1 MNIRS
6 QTKPVLRALADCN
19 NFFASC
25 ERALNPA
32 LEGIPIVV
40 LSNNDG
46 CVVAR
51 SAEAKLLGIPMGA
64 PFFQVRRLCET
75 HGVHVASSNFEVY
88 GEFSARVM
96 EALAEHARDLEVY
109 SIDEAFM
116 GFPDLSD
123 DQALALGQRI
133 RSDVRA
139 RTGITVSIGLA
150 PTTVLCKLANELGK
164 REAASEGVVVMP
176 SDAAKR
182 HERLRGIPV
191 GDLWGVGKRTAAL
204 LRAHG
209 LITVADLAEI
219 EPARIRSF
227 AGIVGERLALEVRGT
242 PCHDIDE
249 TATPRKSI
257 LSSRSFGQVVTDRS
271 DLAEAL
277 SHHAVRA
284 AEKLREDG
292 LVAATLVAFAR
303 TDRHREDHEQHV
315 AEAAV
320 RLEPPTNDGR
330 RLSGA
335 IAQAMDAMWVPGLRW
350 KRAGVYLADLSSAL
364 VTQPTLP
371 GFGPPEAPQRRRLME
386 VMDALN
392 AQLGKDS
399 VRLASTGFDRAWK
412 PRAERLTDSKGQ
424 VPEAGEAVNDPRVK
438 RTRIRFFE

>member
-1 MNIRS
+1 M
-6 QTKPVLRALADCN
+6 LRALADCN

-32 LEGIPIVV
+32 LEGVPIVV

-88 GEFSARVM
+88 GDFSARVM

-116 GFPDLSD
+116 GFPAMGDA
-123 DQALALGQRI
+123 QALELGRRI
-133 RSDVRA
+133 RADVRA

-150 PTTVLCKLANELGK
+150 PTTVLCKLANELCK
-164 REAASEGVVVMP
+164 RQPELEGAFVMP
-176 SDAAKR
+176 SDAAR
-182 HERLRGIPV
+182 RLELLRGIPV
-191 GDLWGVGKRTAAL
+191 GDLWGVGKRTASL

-209 LITVADLAEI
+209 LVTVADLSEV

-227 AGIVGERLALEVRGT
+227 AGVVGERLALEVRGT
-242 PCHDIDE
+242 PCHGIDE

-257 LSSRSFGQVVTDRS
+257 LSSRSFGQVITERA

-284 AEKLREDG
+284 AEKLRQDG

-303 TDRHREDHEQHV
+303 TDRHREDHEQHD

-320 RLEPPTNDGR
+320 RLEPPTDDGR
-330 RLSGA
+330 RLSA
-335 IAQAMDAMWVPGLRW
+335 AVSQALDAMWVPGLRW
-350 KRAGVYLADLSSAL
+350 KRAGVYLADLSSAQ
-364 VTQPTLP
+364 VTQPILP

-399 VRLASTGFDRAWK
+399 VRLASTGFDRAWR
-412 PRAERLTDSKGQ
+412 PRAERLTDPKDK
-424 VPEAGEAVNDPRVK
+424 VPEAGDAVGDPRVK

>member
-1 MNIRS
+1 M
-6 QTKPVLRALADCN
+6 LRALADCN

-25 ERALNPA
+25 ERVLNPA
-32 LEGIPIVV
+32 LEGVPIVV

-96 EALAEHARDLEVY
+96 EALAEHARDIEVY

-116 GFPDLSD
+116 GFPDLHD

-133 RSDVRA
+133 RADVRA

-182 HERLRGIPV
+182 LERLRGIPV
-191 GDLWGVGKRTAAL
+191 GDLWGVGKRTASL

-209 LITVADLAEI
+209 LVTVADLAEV

-227 AGIVGERLALEVRGT
+227 AGVIGERLALEVRGT
-242 PCHDIDE
+242 PCHGIDE
-249 TATPRKSI
+249 TAMPRKSI
-257 LSSRSFGQVVTDRS
+257 LSSRSFGQTVSDRS

-277 SHHAVRA
+277 AHHAVRA

-292 LVAATLVAFAR
+292 LIAATIVAFAR
-303 TDRHREDHEQHV
+303 TDRHREDQEQHH
-315 AEAAV
+315 ASAAV
-320 RLEPPTNDGR
+320 QLDPPTDDGR
-330 RLSGA
+330 RLA
-335 IAQAMDAMWVPGLRW
+335 AAVAQALDAMWVPGLRW
-350 KRAGVYLADLSSAL
+350 KRAGVYLADLSSSQ
-364 VTQPTLP
+364 VTQPVLP
-371 GFGPPEAPQRRRLME
+371 GFGPPEAPQRRKLME

-392 AQLGKDS
+392 AQLGADS
-399 VRLASTGFDRAWK
+399 VRLASTGLDRIWK
-412 PRAERLTDSKGQ
+412 AKAERLSDAKGK
-424 VPEAGEAVNDPRVK
+424 VPKAGAGADDPRVK

>member
-1 MNIRS
+1 M
-6 QTKPVLRALADCN
+6 LRALADCN

-32 LEGIPIVV
+32 LEGVPIVV

-51 SAEAKLLGIPMGA
+51 SSEAKALGIPMGA

-88 GEFSARVM
+88 GEFSSRVM
-96 EALAEHARDLEVY
+96 EALAEHARDIEVY

-116 GFPDLSD
+116 GFPDLGD
-123 DQALALGQRI
+123 EQALALGKRI
-133 RSDVRA
+133 RADVRA

-164 REAASEGVVVMP
+164 REPASEGVVVMP

-182 HERLRGIPV
+182 LERLRGIPV
-191 GDLWGVGKRTAAL
+191 GDLWGVGKRTASL

-209 LITVADLAEI
+209 LVTVADLAEV

-227 AGIVGERLALEVRGT
+227 AGVVGERLALEVRGT
-242 PCHDIDE
+242 PCHGIDE

-257 LSSRSFGQVVTDRS
+257 LSSRSFGQTVTDRS

-277 SHHAVRA
+277 AHHAVRA

-292 LVAATLVAFAR
+292 LIAATLVAFAR
-303 TDRHREDHEQHV
+303 TDRHREDHEQHD
-315 AEAAV
+315 ASAAV
-320 RLEPPTNDGR
+320 QLDPPTDDGR
-330 RLSGA
+330 RLASA
-335 IAQAMDAMWVPGLRW
+335 VAQALEAMWVPGLRW
-350 KRAGVYLADLSSAL
+350 KRAGVYLADLSSSQ
-364 VTQPTLP
+364 VTQPVLP

-392 AQLGKDS
+392 AQLGADS
-399 VRLASTGFDRAWK
+399 VRLASTGLDRIWK
-412 PRAERLTDSKGQ
+412 AKAERLSDAKGK
-424 VPEAGEAVNDPRVK
+424 VPEAGAGADDPRVK